1 MNATIATIATSD
13 PTDDVA
19 GLHEPV
25 DAATILDNV
34 RALDELVQQE
44 AAPSNAQHFMTE
56 RMGRALAAAGVYRA
70 AFPAGRGG
78 PEMSLVDQTR
88 LVEMIARRDAS
99 IAWNAT
105 VLLATGFYAARL
117 GDAAFAELYPD
128 LDRPTCGSF
137 HPKGVARPVEGGYLV
152 TGDWKFGSAIRSSY
166 HIVAGV
172 EVVDAAGE
180 PVRKEDGSQL
190 TLGVWLPVDA
200 VTLRDDWHTIGL
212 RGSGSQG
219 YAVTDAFVP
228 AGHCFDRFF
237 APTADTAP
245 LAKHVDLPFYSMA
258 GISVGIAQHALDVAL
273 ADLRSRPPRPGTRRA
288 VVRPARR
295 DRRLRA
301 GGACARL
308 RMRGPHRRG
317 DLHPRRRAVARGAR
331 PRRRAAGQRVRPS
344 RRRPLR
350 RPARVQGRLRI
361 AAARATDPRSHRR
374 ERPRVDV
381 AQPVGRRR
389 PDAGRRWGGLS

>member
-1 MNATIATIATSD
+1 
-13 PTDDVA
+13 
-19 GLHEPV
+19 
-25 DAATILDNV
+25 
-34 RALDELVQQE
+34 
-44 AAPSNAQHFMTE
+44 
-56 RMGRALAAAGVYRA
+56 
-70 AFPAGRGG
+70 
-78 PEMSLVDQTR
+78 
-88 LVEMIARRDAS
+88 MIARRDAS

-137 HPKGVARPVEGGYLV
+137 HPKGVARQVEGGYLV

-166 HIVAGV
+166 HIVAGA

-180 PVRKEDGSQL
+180 PVRKDDGSQL

-237 APTADTAP
+237 APTADAAP

-258 GISVGIAQHALDVAL
+258 GISVGIAQHALDIAL
-273 ADLRSRPPRPGTRRA
+273 ADLRSRPARPGARRA
-288 VVRPARR
+288 GARPARR

-308 RMRGPHRRG
+308 RVHGPHRRG
-317 DLHPRRRAVARGAR
+317 DLHPRRRALGPRCSPAATRRSPTSSPASRSTGA
-331 PRRRAAGQRVRPS
+331 PTWSG
-344 RRRPLR
+344 
-350 RPARVQGRLRI
+350 
-361 AAARATDPRSHRR
+361 PRSSTNRSR
-374 ERPRVDV
+374 
-381 AQPVGRRR
+381 
-389 PDAGRRWGGLS
+389 SNN

>member
-1 MNATIATIATSD
+1 MNATISAIATSD
-13 PTDDVA
+13 PTDA
-19 GLHEPV
+19 GTGLREPV

-34 RALDELVQQE
+34 RALDALVQQE

-70 AFPAGRGG
+70 AFPSARGG
-78 PEMSLVDQTR
+78 PEMSLLDQTR

-105 VLLATGFYAARL
+105 VLLATGFYATRL

-137 HPKGVARPVEGGYLV
+137 HPKGVARQVEGGYLV

-166 HIVAGV
+166 HIVAGA

-180 PVRKEDGSQL
+180 PVRKEDESQL

-228 AGHCFDRFF
+228 ADHSFDRFF
-237 APTADTAP
+237 APTADAAP

-273 ADLRSRPPRPGTRRA
+273 ADLRSRPPARAPGERSLGLLGEIDA
-288 VVRPARR
+288 YVR
-295 DRRLRA
+295 
-301 GGACARL
+301 
-308 RMRGPHRRG
+308 
-317 DLHPRRRAVARGAR
+317 
-331 PRRRAAGQRVRPS
+331 
-344 RRRPLR
+344 
-350 RPARVQGRLRI
+350 
-361 AAARATDPRSHRR
+361 AARALVYECMTRIDEAIFTPGVVPSAEVLARGDAPLANEFARIAVDRCADLVGSKVVYESQPLEQLIRDLAGVSAHASTWRSRW
-374 ERPRVDV
+374 VDV
-381 AQPVGRRR
+381 GRTLV
-389 PDAGRRWGGLS
+389 AGGGGG

>member
-1 MNATIATIATSD
+1 MNATISAIATSD
-13 PTDDVA
+13 PTDVVA
-19 GLHEPV
+19 ELHAPV

-56 RMGRALAAAGVYRA
+56 RMGHALAAAGVYRA

-78 PEMSLVDQTR
+78 PEMSLLDQTR

-137 HPKGVARPVEGGYLV
+137 HPKGVARQVEGGYLV

-166 HIVAGV
+166 HIVAGA
-172 EVVDAAGE
+172 EVVDVGGE

-219 YAVTDAFVP
+219 YAVTEAFVS

-237 APTADTAP
+237 DPTADAAP

-258 GISVGIAQHALDVAL
+258 GISVGIAQHALDIAL
-273 ADLRSRPPRPGTRRA
+273 ADLRSRPPARAPGERA
-288 VVRPARR
+288 FGLLGEIDAYVR
-295 DRRLRA
+295 
-301 GGACARL
+301 
-308 RMRGPHRRG
+308 
-317 DLHPRRRAVARGAR
+317 
-331 PRRRAAGQRVRPS
+331 
-344 RRRPLR
+344 
-350 RPARVQGRLRI
+350 
-361 AAARATDPRSHRR
+361 AARALVYNCMAHIDEAIFTPGVVPSPEVLARGDAPLANEFAKIAVDRCTDLIGSKVVYESQPLEQLIRDLTGVSAHASTWRSRW
-374 ERPRVDV
+374 VDV
-381 AQPVGRRR
+381 GRTLVG
-389 PDAGRRWGGLS
+389 DGGG